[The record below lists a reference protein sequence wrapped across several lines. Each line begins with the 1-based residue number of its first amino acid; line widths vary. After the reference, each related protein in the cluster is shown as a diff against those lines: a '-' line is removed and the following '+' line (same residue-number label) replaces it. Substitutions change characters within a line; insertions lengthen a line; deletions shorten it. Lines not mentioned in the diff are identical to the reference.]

1 MIGKFCLDRGCRWLP
16 LVGDRLAVRNF
27 HEIRF
32 KKNISYKSYRY
43 QNRRKMVYPLASFA
57 SAFASAVI
65 VQTNKDSWVA
75 RKGQFCVFN
84 VLRQVSPQV

>member
-1 MIGKFCLDRGCRWLP
+1 
-16 LVGDRLAVRNF
+16 
-27 HEIRF
+27 
-32 KKNISYKSYRY
+32 
-43 QNRRKMVYPLASFA
+43 MVYPLASFA
-57 SAFASAVI
+57 TAFASAVI